1 MAKARALDKR
11 RKSIR
16 NIRKITRTMELIAT
30 ARFKKAMDRAHAAS
44 AYTERITQLVA
55 DLVASGLEVS
65 IRCWR
70 PRETTERA
78 VLLVLTAN
86 RGLCGGY
93 NSGVQRA
100 ALIRYAGAEA
110 SRCRQVELEMSG
122 KRGIAGLKFR
132 GRSGRQDL
140 HAFRGQAQLRR
151 SRRPGQP
158 LSGRI
163 RRRPDRS
170 ARRGLHEVRK
180 RQPAGRGGRNAAAAG
195 LAGDREAE
203 GGKARHEPAPP
214 AGTVQYEFL
223 PSAESILDEVVP
235 TSFKV
240 KLFKCF
246 LDAAVSEQVARM
258 VAMKAATENASDLI
272 KQLSMAY
279 NRARQSQITGEIM
292 EIIGGVEALRVSAG
306 REPASG
312 RNGASQR

>member
-30 ARFKKAMDRAHAAS
+30 ARFKKAMDRAHAAA
-44 AYTERITQLVA
+44 AYTQRITQLVA

-65 IRCWR
+65 H
-70 PRETTERA
+70 PLLEGREKTERA
-78 VLLVLTAN
+78 ILLVLSAN

-93 NSGVQRA
+93 NSNVQRA
-100 ALIRYAGAEA
+100 AVARYQELQQTVPA
-110 SRCRQVELEMSG
+110 VELEVSG
-122 KRGIAGLKFR
+122 KRGIGGLRFR
-132 GRSGRQDL
+132 GLSPTQTFTHFEDKPSFAEVDVLANRYL
-140 HAFRGQAQLRR
+140 QAYAA
-151 SRRPGQP
+151 
-158 LSGRI
+158 GRI
-163 RRRPDRS
+163 DRLDVAYMQFENVS
-170 ARRGLHEVRK
+170 
-180 RQPAGRGGRNAAAAG
+180 RQVAVVETLLPLGSLTGPAVKAAASQSA
-195 LAGDREAE
+195 AS
-203 GGKARHEPAPP
+203 KHETAPAPIR
-214 AGTVQYEFL
+214 YEFL
-223 PSAESILDEVVP
+223 PSAESILAEVVP

-292 EIIGGVEALRVSAG
+292 EIIGGAEAL
-306 REPASG
+306 
-312 RNGASQR
+312 N